1 MLLEITCVA
10 PLMITAVAEVGRTYV
25 TWDEVPVPDKMTVP
39 PGVSVELPMMKP
51 DAELP
56 VYIVPSAVNTGAAVE
71 AGRVAV
77 LSTVLALG
85 VSLAS
90 VLAVLAEDGIASDS
104 VDVGGATITILAG
117 GELVVGGVEVDRLL
131 SVVDEPGSDTST

>member
-39 PGVSVELPMMKP
+39 PGVSVELPMTKP
-51 DAELP
+51 DAESP
-56 VYIVPSAVNTGAAVE
+56 VYVVPSAVNTGAAVE
-71 AGRVAV
+71 AGVP
-77 LSTVLALG
+77 ALG

-90 VLAVLAEDGIASDS
+90 VLAVLDEDGIASDS
-104 VDVGGATITILAG
+104 VDVGGATITTLAG
-117 GELVVGGVEVDRLL
+117 VELVVGGIEAGGLL
-131 SVVDEPGSDTST
+131 SVVDEPGSDTPT